1 MRFNRILQMVRAVQA
16 ADNSQIDACRR
27 WPTRVPCLLHH
38 RLAAWMQHAPLLG
51 SPVPMHLG
59 NLMV

>member
-1 MRFNRILQMVRAVQA
+1 MRFNRMHHTVRGVQA
-16 ADNSQIDACRR
+16 ADNSQIWNNC
-27 WPTRVPCLLHH
+27 
-38 RLAAWMQHAPLLG
+38 RLAAWMQHAPILG